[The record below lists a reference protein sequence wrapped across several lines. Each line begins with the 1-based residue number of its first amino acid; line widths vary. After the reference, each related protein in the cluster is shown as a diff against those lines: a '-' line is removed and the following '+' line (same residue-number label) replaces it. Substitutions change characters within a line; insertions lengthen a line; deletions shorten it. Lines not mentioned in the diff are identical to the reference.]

1 MTRPLPL
8 LAVLAIAA
16 APATALASK
25 THAKHHAKS
34 HSKTKVLR
42 ATLKPTTA
50 EIKAYTAYTGKA
62 QMVANKHNAKISIH
76 LRNMVAG
83 ATYPWAVVTGSCDG
97 PAVSGLKY
105 KTLKARKSGIANAKG
120 YAKKKGFTFDSS
132 KQYFVVVR
140 PPGAAAG
147 ALLCGELK
155 GKTHHPK
162 HTKPAKTKTS
172 KPKAKSGK

>member
-1 MTRPLPL
+1 MTRPLTL
-8 LAVLAIAA
+8 LAVLAVAA
-16 APATALASK
+16 APATAMASK
-25 THAKHHAKS
+25 SHAKHHAKS
-34 HSKTKVLR
+34 HSKTKVLY
-42 ATLKPTTA
+42 ATLKPTTP
-50 EIKAYTAYTGKA
+50 EIKAYTAYSGKA

-76 LRNMVAG
+76 LRNMVSG

-105 KTLKARKSGIANAKG
+105 KALKARKSGIANAKG
-120 YAKKKGFTFDSS
+120 YAKKKGFTYDST
-132 KQYFVVVR
+132 KRYFVVVR

-155 GKTHHPK
+155 AKKHHAK

-172 KPKAKSGK
+172 KPKSGK